1 MDAQF
6 SYEPAYWFSQCLY
19 KLTLVPSMEECSP
32 CSRTS
37 LSSVLL
43 ILAILINVRWH
54 LSVVFIGI
62 SLMLKN
68 VKHFLIELFLLVN
81 ADFLALYIFW
91 ILACLSDV
99 KMVNISCSSFH
110 SDSWTLVVVVVW
122 SAVSMHLLGLIIL

>member
-1 MDAQF
+1 MDSQF
-6 SYEPAYWFSQCLY
+6 SYEPVYWFSQCLY
-19 KLTLVPSMEECSP
+19 KLTLVPSMEECSS

-37 LSSVLL
+37 LSSALL

-68 VKHFLIELFLLVN
+68 VKHSLIELFLLVN
-81 ADFLALYIFW
+81 ADFLALYVFW

-99 KMVNISCSSFH
+99 EMVNISRSPFH